1 MPIML
6 GTSRIDAE
14 AAFGTLECEQ
24 LASQDCVFFHASM
37 VNGIANPLTI

>member
-14 AAFGTLECEQ
+14 VTFGTLECEQ
-24 LASQDCVFFHASM
+24 LASQDCVFFMRPWRMAWQ
-37 VNGIANPLTI
+37 IL